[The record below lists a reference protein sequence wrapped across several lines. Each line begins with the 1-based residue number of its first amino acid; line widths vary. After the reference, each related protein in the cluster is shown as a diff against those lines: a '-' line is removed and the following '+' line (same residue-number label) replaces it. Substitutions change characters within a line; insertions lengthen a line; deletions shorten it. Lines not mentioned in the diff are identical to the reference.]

1 MPLSSVVAV
10 PIDDPLLSRFIVLF
24 ASAVPLIVGVLSLVT
39 ESDVVKLGCT
49 GAVVSITRALLS
61 AKEPEA
67 PGDAKVRV
75 ALFPAASLIVPLF
88 NVSAE
93 LEAKSRSLAVSPA

>member
-1 MPLSSVVAV
+1 MVPPVTVRSPCAKSVDASVRLIVNVAV
-10 PIDDPLLSRFIVLF
+10 SPTFNEETSEAIV
-24 ASAVPLIVGVLSLVT
+24 IV
-39 ESDVVKLGCT
+39 
-49 GAVVSITRALLS
+49 GAVVSITKALLS

-88 NVSAE
+88 NVSADV
-93 LEAKSRSLAVSPA
+93 EAKSRSLAVSPA